1 MREWGQ
7 ARGASKMVST
17 RRGVRVSSPSK
28 TNPDQSSDVPA
39 TPSTVRRSRRTAQQ
53 AESPTHDA
61 LVETSHQLKES
72 NRGSPASSPPSL
84 IKRCTRAAR
93 LHSPEQSCTPV
104 DSTHE
109 GDLSDAGSCGSAQ
122 SVIELP
128 VTRNRGRRAP
138 PRAVSPE
145 DEEMS
150 GVESCSSVVSASNAG
165 QIIRRSTRKKR
176 APASRDLAPASPEP
190 APASPEPAPASPDL
204 APASPD
210 LAPASPEPASA
221 SPDLA
226 MAPLEALEVDQMLET
241 ESCSA
246 VASESKRVTR
256 SLRRTARNRSAAKQ
270 QTEDSE
276 VSDADSC
283 ASSATGAAVT
293 SSTARRSTR
302 SRRSAHGIPINL
314 DEASDCSYSPPRR
327 GQQTR
332 AARGKASVTV
342 DVSDPP
348 SPNSDGFESG
358 PTYSMTTRRR
368 SRAQPQGPKA
378 LDSDSDLTDRGT
390 PCSSRTGSGNSSR
403 GVRVTRKSVRS
414 LSIVLNKVCESMVE
428 NVSLND
434 STLERTLITEDADR
448 TLSEEPMSL
457 TLEEKEDGKE
467 ADLTSKEVD
476 TNEEEKEEKE
486 EKEEE
491 KEVVAGTVDLTS
503 NEVDTN
509 EKEEEEEVVASTVN
523 LSSNEVDTN
532 EEEKEVVSEP
542 AVMVKGQQEEL
553 SAEKKDE
560 NTSEVEMMQEMIE
573 SSEPLE
579 TCQSVTVTECE
590 EATGIMAEEEVDQP
604 MEAADVGTHS
614 SQGDE
619 AAGEDAVVEA
629 GPSDEEKMEVNT
641 DAQQVVDS
649 SEVQVE
655 SIQVT
660 SSQQLTITVDSEPE
674 QQQNDVIVQKTKVIS
689 LLDSSDDEEEGDVS
703 GDEEE
708 EEELGLGKEE
718 EVAGP
723 SKTSDSA
730 SAAVGGLFMIDTRPG
745 QEADEHYYNERPTE
759 EEEAQNRE
767 AEQGEQ
773 DEEFVD
779 EEGDDDDDD
788 EDAKILFSCRNPQL
802 KDFSTRI
809 DPGIKMKELGGLYIN
824 FGGSNSKAAS
834 TSSGEKKI
842 QDEVMKKSV
851 IGPEFEKMAAV
862 PPYSESKQAVK
873 LKNRAERAKCTGDSW
888 FNMKAP
894 ELTQELKGDLQV
906 LKMRS
911 TMDPKRFYKK
921 NDRDGFPKY
930 FQVGTVVDNPVDYY
944 HSRIPKKERK
954 RTMVEELLADAEF
967 RHQNKKKYQQILI
980 EKAAQGAGRKNR
992 KKSKFHKK

>member
-17 RRGVRVSSPSK
+17 RRGVCVSSPAK

-39 TPSTVRRSRRTAQQ
+39 TPSTVRRSRRTAKR

-61 LVETSHQLKES
+61 LVETSHQLEES

-93 LHSPEQSCTPV
+93 LHSPEQPCTPV

-109 GDLSDAGSCGSAQ
+109 GDVSDAGSCGSAQ

-128 VTRNRGRRAP
+128 VTQTRGRRAA

-150 GVESCSSVVSASNAG
+150 GMESCSSVVSLSNAG

-176 APASRDLAPASPEP
+176 APASRDLV
-190 APASPEPAPASPDL
+190 
-204 APASPD
+204 
-210 LAPASPEPASA
+210 SA
-221 SPDLA
+221 SPDRAL
-226 MAPLEALEVDQMLET
+226 APLEALEVDQMLET

-246 VASESKRVTR
+246 VATESKRVTR
-256 SLRRTARNRSAAKQ
+256 SLRKTARSRSAAKP

-283 ASSATGAAVT
+283 ASSVTGAAVT

-302 SRRSAHGIPINL
+302 SRRSAHVIPINL

-368 SRAQPQGPKA
+368 GRALPQGPKA

-403 GVRVTRKSVRS
+403 GVRVTRKSVRD

-476 TNEEEKEEKE
+476 TNEEEKEE
-486 EKEEE
+486 E

-503 NEVDTN
+503 NEVDTI
-509 EKEEEEEVVASTVN
+509 
-523 LSSNEVDTN
+523 

-560 NTSEVEMMQEMIE
+560 NTSEVGMMQEMVE
-573 SSEPLE
+573 SSEPLKP
-579 TCQSVTVTECE
+579 CQSVTVTECE
-590 EATGIMAEEEVDQP
+590 EASGTMAAEEEDQP

-614 SQGDE
+614 SQGEE
-619 AAGEDAVVEA
+619 AAGEDAVVKA

-703 GDEEE
+703 GDDED
-708 EEELGLGKEE
+708 EEELGSGKAEE
-718 EVAGP
+718 AAGP
-723 SKTSDSA
+723 SKTSE
-730 SAAVGGLFMIDTRPG
+730 SAAASVGGLFMIDTRPG

-767 AEQGEQ
+767 AEQEVQ
-773 DEEFVD
+773 DEEFLD

>member
-17 RRGVRVSSPSK
+17 RRGVRVSSPAK

-109 GDLSDAGSCGSAQ
+109 GDVSDAGSCGSAQ

-128 VTRNRGRRAP
+128 GTRNRGRRAP

-190 APASPEPAPASPDL
+190 ASASPDLAPASPEP

-256 SLRRTARNRSAAKQ
+256 SLRRTAHNRSAAKQ

-476 TNEEEKEEKE
+476 TNEEEKEEE
-486 EKEEE
+486 E
-491 KEVVAGTVDLTS
+491 EVVAGTVDLT
-503 NEVDTN
+503 
-509 EKEEEEEVVASTVN
+509 
-523 LSSNEVDTN
+523 SNEVDTN

-590 EATGIMAEEEVDQP
+590 EAAGIMAEEEVDQP

-689 LLDSSDDEEEGDVS
+689 LLDSSDDEEEEGDVS

>member
-1 MREWGQ
+1 
-7 ARGASKMVST
+7 MVST
-17 RRGVRVSSPSK
+17 RRGVSVSSPAK

-39 TPSTVRRSRRTAQQ
+39 TPSTVRRSRRTAKQ

-61 LVETSHQLKES
+61 LVETSHQLEES
-72 NRGSPASSPPSL
+72 SRGSPASPPPSL

-109 GDLSDAGSCGSAQ
+109 GDLSDAGSCGSAL

-128 VTRNRGRRAP
+128 STQTRGRKAP
-138 PRAVSPE
+138 PRAVSQE

-150 GVESCSSVVSASNAG
+150 EVESCSSVVSASNDG

-176 APASRDLAPASPEP
+176 APASRDLAPASPE
-190 APASPEPAPASPDL
+190 
-204 APASPD
+204 
-210 LAPASPEPASA
+210 LAPASPE
-221 SPDLA
+221 LA
-226 MAPLEALEVDQMLET
+226 LAPLEAAEV
-241 ESCSA
+241 
-246 VASESKRVTR
+246 VSKRVTR
-256 SLRRTARNRSAAKQ
+256 SVRKTAPNRSAAKQ

-283 ASSATGAAVT
+283 ASSVTDAAVT
-293 SSTARRSTR
+293 RSTIRRSTR
-302 SRRSAHGIPINL
+302 SRRSAHVIPIDL
-314 DEASDCSYSPPRR
+314 DEGSDCSYSSPRR
-327 GQQTR
+327 GRQTR

-342 DVSDPP
+342 NVSDSLSP
-348 SPNSDGFESG
+348 SSDGFESG
-358 PTYSMTTRRR
+358 PTYSKATRSRG
-368 SRAQPQGPKA
+368 RAQPQGPKA

-403 GVRVTRKSVRS
+403 GVRVTRKSMRD
-414 LSIVLNKVCESMVE
+414 LSIVLTNVCEPIVE
-428 NVSLND
+428 DVSLND

-448 TLSEEPMSL
+448 TLSEEPMNL
-457 TLEEKEDGKE
+457 TLDENEDGKE

-476 TNEEEKEEKE
+476 TNEEEKEE
-486 EKEEE
+486 E
-491 KEVVAGTVDLTS
+491 KEVI
-503 NEVDTN
+503 
-509 EKEEEEEVVASTVN
+509 ASTVN
-523 LSSNEVDTN
+523 LSSNEVKSNEEEKEEVIASTVDLTSNEVDTN

-560 NTSEVEMMQEMIE
+560 NTSEVEMMQEME
-573 SSEPLE
+573 SSEPLKP
-579 TCQSVTVTECE
+579 CQSVTVTECE
-590 EATGIMAEEEVDQP
+590 EASGITAEEEDEQP

-619 AAGEDAVVEA
+619 AVREDAVVEA

-649 SEVQVE
+649 SDVQVE

-674 QQQNDVIVQKTKVIS
+674 QQQKDVIVQKTKVIS

-703 GDEEE
+703 GDD
-708 EEELGLGKEE
+708 EEELGSGKEE
-718 EVAGP
+718 EEAGP
-723 SKTSDSA
+723 SKTSE
-730 SAAVGGLFMIDTRPG
+730 SAAASVGGLFMIDTRPG
-745 QEADEHYYNERPTE
+745 EEADEQYYKERPTE

-767 AEQGEQ
+767 AEQEEQ

-824 FGGSNSKAAS
+824 FGASNSKAAS
-834 TSSGEKKI
+834 TSSTEKKI
-842 QDEVMKKSV
+842 QDEVMKNSV

-873 LKNRAERAKCTGDSW
+873 LRNRAERAKCTGDAW

-944 HSRIPKKERK
+944 HSRVPKKERK